1 MPLHQSRVDIFDKEK
16 LLDLHLIK
24 NLPALKDI
32 KNLYIEAL
40 IDALGFEFFN
50 SASQLK
56 VSGKTLEVRL
66 REIDFVQ

>member
-1 MPLHQSRVDIFDKEK
+1 
-16 LLDLHLIK
+16 LIK